1 MKCFLKI
8 RKLPARS
15 VFSTADAGGKIE
27 NSPMYHQGG
36 YTLIEIIVVLAL
48 MGIFMALAL
57 AGWTNYRDSRTLDE
71 AGLAIVSQLRSVRS
85 KAVNGKKPTSG
96 CDNLYG
102 YQINSD
108 LEVNV
113 CCYNGV
119 VSCVYYRDINVSD
132 AINIDASGL
141 DMTFLAG
148 NGRVDGDETI
158 QLSYHTK
165 TGTVIIS
172 QRGANIE
179 WQRTN

>member
-1 MKCFLKI
+1 MKKKRIINIPDSKFYILDSK
-8 RKLPARS
+8 
-15 VFSTADAGGKIE
+15 
-27 NSPMYHQGG
+27 NG

-71 AGLAIVSQLRSVRS
+71 AGLTIVSQLRSVRS
-85 KAVNGKKPTSG
+85 KAVNGKKPSSG

-119 VSCVYYRDINVSD
+119 VSCEFVKDINVND
-132 AINIDASGL
+132 AVTVDASGL

-148 NGRVDGDETI
+148 NGRVNEDETI
-158 QLSYHTK
+158 ELSYHSK

-172 QRGANIE
+172 ERGANIE